1 MCDMRIREAQA
12 QDADDLAKM
21 IRLSHRDV
29 AEKFHLSKEN
39 CPKHPSFCQGAWVRD
54 DFSRGVRYFFVS
66 MDGSPSGCVALERA
80 SDQEIY
86 VERLSVVPEKRRKGA
101 GVRLVAHAL
110 EEAANLGVDALGI
123 GIIDEFTEL
132 KTWYKSL
139 GFEEVGVKHFEH
151 LPFQVS
157 FMTRRVPVTM

>member
-1 MCDMRIREAQA
+1 
-12 QDADDLAKM
+12 
-21 IRLSHRDV
+21 
-29 AEKFHLSKEN
+29 
-39 CPKHPSFCQGAWVRD
+39 
-54 DFSRGVRYFFVS
+54 

-86 VERLSVVPEKRRKGA
+86 VERLSVVPEKRRHGA
-101 GVRLVAHAL
+101 GVRLVAHVL
-110 EEAANLGVDALGI
+110 GEAANLGVDALGI